1 LNAPAPTDGRTRSI
15 GWREVLLVAV
25 VVVGVVLGLAIGTS
39 LLPADAQR
47 IVFRTPLLIVVLV
60 AGTAI
65 VLIRLVRRPPEA

>member
-1 LNAPAPTDGRTRSI
+1 VNGPSPAGGPSRSI

-25 VVVGVVLGLAIGTS
+25 AVVGIVLGLAIGTS

-47 IVFRTPLLIVVLV
+47 FVFRTPLLIIGLI